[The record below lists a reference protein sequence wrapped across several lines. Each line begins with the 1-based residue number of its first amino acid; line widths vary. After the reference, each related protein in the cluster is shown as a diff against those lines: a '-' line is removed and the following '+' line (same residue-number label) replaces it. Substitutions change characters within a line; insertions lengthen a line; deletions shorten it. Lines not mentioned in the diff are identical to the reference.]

1 MARRLF
7 MPVAVAVSLSLS
19 FGAPSA
25 SASDLIDAT
34 DPEEIVNIAR
44 GYGAATL
51 GTDNVGDPQVTGRI
65 GGNAYTIFFY
75 GCTDGRDCTN
85 LQFSS
90 GWISDDVDLAMINR
104 WNREHRFSRA
114 YLDDEN
120 DPIIEMDVNLEFGV
134 SRRNFDDTFGV
145 WSAILSSFANY
156 VDP

>member
-1 MARRLF
+1 MAGSRLF
-7 MPVAVAVSLSLS
+7 RPIAVAAALGIGL
-19 FGAPSA
+19 ATA
-25 SASDLIDAT
+25 SASDLLDAT

-51 GTDNVGDPQVTGRI
+51 GTDNVGDPQITGRI

-75 GCTDGRDCTN
+75 GCTEGRDCTN

-90 GWISDDVDLAMINR
+90 GWISDDVNLAMINR

-114 YLDDEN
+114 YLDDED

-145 WSAILSSFANY
+145 WSAILSSFASY

>member
-1 MARRLF
+1 MERRLF
-7 MPVAVAVSLSLS
+7 MPVAVAVALW

-25 SASDLIDAT
+25 SASELIDAT

-75 GCTDGRDCTN
+75 GCIDGRDCTN

-145 WSAILSSFANY
+145 WSAILSSFASY

>member
-1 MARRLF
+1 MAGSGLF
-7 MPVAVAVSLSLS
+7 RPIAVAAALG
-19 FGAPSA
+19 FGLATA
-25 SASDLIDAT
+25 SASDLLDAT

-51 GTDNVGDPQVTGRI
+51 GTDNVGDPQITGRI

-75 GCTDGRDCTN
+75 GCTEGRDCTN

-90 GWISDDVDLAMINR
+90 GWISDDVNLAMINR

-114 YLDDEN
+114 YLDDED

-145 WSAILSSFANY
+145 WSAILSSFASY